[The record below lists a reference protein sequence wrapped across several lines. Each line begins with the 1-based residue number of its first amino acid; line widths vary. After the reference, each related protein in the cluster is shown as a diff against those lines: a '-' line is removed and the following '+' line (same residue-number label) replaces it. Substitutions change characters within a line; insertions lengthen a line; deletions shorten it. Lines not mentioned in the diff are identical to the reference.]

1 MKESEKTPQRILE
14 KRWYVLRAIGGQEKK
29 ITENI
34 HNQIALYNMENMI
47 FQVLNPSEKVYSVRN
62 GKKFSKERTFFPG
75 YILVECIMTSEVQ
88 GVLREANGVLGF
100 LTEVKGGIPMPIRQS
115 EVNRILGIADQVAE
129 EEVEEQ
135 VSVPFEVGESVKV
148 IDGPFNTFIGVIE
161 EVNNEKK
168 KLTVMVKIFGRKT
181 PLELGFLQVE
191 KAKEE

>member
-100 LTEVKGGIPMPIRQS
+100 LTEIKGGIPMPIRQS

-129 EEVEEQ
+129 EQIEEQ

>member
-168 KLTVMVKIFGRKT
+168 KLIVMVKIFGRKT